1 MFLPANLRKEN
12 TMASSKRTATKSN
25 IGAMLANVRSTSFRA
40 ALATSAAVAAVQA
53 AGISKTQQAA
63 TREAFIVGCMAG
75 LMYPNIEALTPD
87 AEAAA
92 RVVIKA
98 AGKDAKSLKD
108 GQSRRTPGQ
117 ETMYAL
123 ARYHWSRILKLADV
137 KSTDGR
143 GTKRGTK
150 KTATKK
156 GADASPATPIAT
168 GRKDVVDYYKGQA
181 ALMLTF
187 ANKNASVVPAEIASI
202 IQDVVAKLKALKV

>member
-1 MFLPANLRKEN
+1 
-12 TMASSKRTATKSN
+12 MASSKRTATKSN
-25 IGAMLANVRSTSFRA
+25 IGAMLANVRATSFRA
-40 ALATSAAVAAVQA
+40 ALATSTAVAAVQA
-53 AGISKTQQAA
+53 AGISKDHQAK
-63 TREAFIVGCMAG
+63 TREAFMIGCIAG
-75 LMYPNIEALTPD
+75 LMFPAAETLDMAMETAAFRLLT
-87 AEAAA
+87 
-92 RVVIKA
+92 A

-108 GQSRRTPGQ
+108 GQSRRTAAE

-137 KSTDGR
+137 KSADGR

-150 KTATKK
+150 KAAAK
-156 GADASPATPIAT
+156 AAASAKPATPVAT
-168 GRKDVVDYYKGQA
+168 GRKDVVDFYQGQA